1 MLSWQSRLDPR
12 DLILCLKERNKL
24 GFETWK
30 SSLGS
35 PVSLSKFPE
44 TRIFQIF
51 IPWKEFQKKKLLFSR
66 GKEKWPF
73 FSSDLS
79 VSRWLKKQL
88 THVSTRLKKDTITI
102 LSLCISKNQH
112 PSPSSMQM
120 LVSHEPSLVA
130 LALMSLLWL
139 SGRASCLL
147 TRRL

>member
-12 DLILCLKERNKL
+12 DIILCLKEWMNWVLRHEIESWVSSFTFQVSRNQD
-24 GFETWK
+24 
-30 SSLGS
+30 
-35 PVSLSKFPE
+35 VSNFHPLKGISEK
-44 TRIFQIF
+44 T
-51 IPWKEFQKKKLLFSR
+51 LLFSR

-73 FSSDLS
+73 FFLRL
-79 VSRWLKKQL
+79 VCVTL
-88 THVSTRLKKDTITI
+88 TEKTAYTCIHQAKKDTITI

-120 LVSHEPSLVA
+120 LVSHEPSLVV

-139 SGRASCLL
+139 SGRASGLL